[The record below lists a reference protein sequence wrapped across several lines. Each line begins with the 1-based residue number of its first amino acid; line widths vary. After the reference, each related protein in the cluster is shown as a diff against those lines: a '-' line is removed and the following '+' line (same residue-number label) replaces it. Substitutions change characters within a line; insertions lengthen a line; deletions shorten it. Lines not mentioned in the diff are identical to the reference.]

1 MRAPPGEGG
10 EGAPRGGDAGRPD
23 ERDPGSFGVEPGTV
37 LDGPRDLGLTTT
49 YVGRV
54 VHYLRSVGSTSTE
67 LKALARE
74 GALAGT
80 VVLADEQT
88 GGRGRSGRTWFSPD
102 GLGVWMSVLLE
113 CDLPAERLAPLS
125 IAAAV
130 SVADALRELTG
141 LDVRVKWPN
150 DLLVGDRKLG
160 GLLVESIQTAGERV
174 ESAVLGVGLNVGLGE
189 NDLPAEL
196 AGAATSLRLALGRPV
211 ARLDVLRATLLALEG
226 CFKRYEREGIGAF
239 RERWRELSSTLGR
252 EVTVA
257 AGAANTPPEQGA
269 AGERPDQSATG
280 IVTDLAQ
287 SGALVIQDASGAD
300 REIWFGDVT
309 LRQVKKRGVDDD

>member
-1 MRAPPGEGG
+1 MTTPPGEGG
-10 EGAPRGGDAGRPD
+10 EGAPRGGDAGRPA
-23 ERDPGSFGVEPGTV
+23 EGDPGSLGVEPGTV

-54 VHYLRSVGSTSTE
+54 VHYSRSVGSTSTE

-74 GALAGT
+74 GAVAGT
-80 VVLADEQT
+80 VVLAEEQT
-88 GGRGRSGRTWFSPD
+88 GGRGRSGRTWYSPE

-125 IAAAV
+125 IAAAI
-130 SVADALRELTG
+130 SVADALRELIG
-141 LDVRVKWPN
+141 IDVRVKWPN
-150 DLLVGDRKLG
+150 DLLIGDRKLAG
-160 GLLVESIQTAGERV
+160 FLVESIQTAGERV
-174 ESAVLGVGLNVGLGE
+174 ESAVLGVGLNVGLDE

-211 ARLDVLRATLLALEG
+211 ARLEVLRVTLLALEG
-226 CFKRYEREGIGAF
+226 CFERYERGGIGGF

-257 AGAANTPPEQGA
+257 PGAANTALGP
-269 AGERPDQSATG
+269 RVTG
-280 IVTDLAQ
+280 IVTDLAE
-287 SGALVIQDASGAD
+287 SGALIIRDVSGAD
-300 REIWFGDVT
+300 REIWFGDIT
-309 LRQVKKRGVDDD
+309 LRHTEDRGVYDD

>member
-1 MRAPPGEGG
+1 MTAPPAEGG
-10 EGAPRGGDAGRPD
+10 EGAPRSGDAGRPH
-23 ERDPGSFGVEPGTV
+23 EGDPCSLGVEPGTV
-37 LDGPRDLGLTTT
+37 LDGPRDLGLATT

-74 GALAGT
+74 GAAAGT

-88 GGRGRSGRTWFSPD
+88 GGRGRSGRTWFSPE

-113 CDLPAERLAPLS
+113 CDIPAERLAPLS

-174 ESAVLGVGLNVGLGE
+174 ESAVLGVGLNVGLDE

-196 AGAATSLRLALGRPV
+196 VGAATSLRLALGRPV
-211 ARLDVLRATLLALEG
+211 ARIEVLRATLPALER
-226 CFKRYEREGIGAF
+226 CFERYEREGVAGF
-239 RERWRELSSTLGR
+239 LERWRELSSTLGR
-252 EVTVA
+252 EVTAVP
-257 AGAANTPPEQGA
+257 GAANTLPGS
-269 AGERPDQSATG
+269 RVTG
-280 IVTDLAQ
+280 IVTDLAE
-287 SGALVIQDASGAD
+287 SGALVIQDASGVD

-309 LRQVKKRGVDDD
+309 LRRVERRGVDDD